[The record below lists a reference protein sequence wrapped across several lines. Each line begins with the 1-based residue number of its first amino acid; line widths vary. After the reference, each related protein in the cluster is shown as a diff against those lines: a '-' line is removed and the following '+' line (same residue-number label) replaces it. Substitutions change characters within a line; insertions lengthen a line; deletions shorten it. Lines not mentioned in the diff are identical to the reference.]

1 MANYAA
7 YIKSKVTGAT
17 ILLALV
23 IVFVIQNTETVQV
36 RLLLWNL
43 SMPRS
48 IMIFLV
54 LLIGVAVGVLFRS
67 AIMGYFGHKPK

>member
-23 IVFVIQNTETVQV
+23 IVFIIQNTETVQV